1 MTDIQEIYS
10 ILLARRYQ
18 EKLFEALQDKK
29 ASKGGR
35 ETLATCP
42 LCGKPEHFSY
52 SSEKPVWRC
61 WHCQEAGDW
70 LSYLERTRGLD
81 FREALLFLAQE
92 AGVELDGMEQ
102 DKAKYQAYQQR
113 AELLEKA
120 QDYFINALI
129 DDTIRAT
136 PVLQYLLA
144 RGYSVDDIVDMELGA
159 YVDRQGLQQQLIQ
172 TGYSEQEI
180 RASGLL
186 SKGFGEDYVLTFL
199 WRDAAGRPIGIVGR
213 PILPEEE
220 IKARSLH
227 KYSYSTGMEKDK
239 GLIGLT
245 RARGAKE
252 LLLVEGVLD
261 ALYLSSKGLKVV
273 AIGGTSLSDAQLK
286 AIQDNGTQELLLCL
300 DSDEPGQ
307 KATEKAIQKL
317 RLSKLR
323 AYVVSLPAGYK
334 DADELVR
341 KAGLQPL
348 KDSMAKAERG
358 SSWLARWIVSQQDIK
373 TDRGLDRA
381 LELSLEAYSGLDE
394 PIEQKAFLST
404 LQQATGLSQA
414 ELAPRLEE
422 YSQRASSRKSVQVLQ
437 STLGRAQEKA
447 SQGDILGAELEM
459 AQGLEALRSS
469 RGVVAPEPYMLAD
482 LEKDISTMSEGLS
495 SGYASLDKLF
505 KIPSGALSIV
515 AGRPGHGK
523 TSLQLNMLL
532 NMARGYKD
540 KAFYFFS
547 YEEAARPLAIKL
559 IMLMAGKVLSEG
571 FNLQAYIHYLK
582 EQRGTDKAID
592 KAIQAQDTLA
602 RGNTMLLRG
611 TDKAIDK
618 AIQEYQELTSSGR
631 LWLLDSRLSA
641 EDLASTIGYLAKS
654 SEVGAVF
661 VDYIQKVSL
670 QRPQQ
675 GQRYL
680 EIKRVSELML
690 EQAVSLDIPIILGAQ
705 LGRSS
710 GFDTKVRLD
719 NLRESG
725 DIEQDA
731 NLVLGLYNE
740 AVDKIEEDKPDRSR
754 QISLQV
760 SVLKNR
766 QGAAGLSSVLTFERP
781 TLRII
786 DKEWQGGRS

>member
-1 MTDIQEIYS
+1 MADIQEIYS
-10 ILLARRYQ
+10 ILLSRRYQ
-18 EKLFEALQDKK
+18 ERLFEALQDKK
-29 ASKGGR
+29 PAKQGR

-42 LCGKPEHFSY
+42 FCHKEEHFSY
-52 SSEKPVWRC
+52 SSEKPVWKC

-70 LSYLERTRGLD
+70 LSYLERTRGLA
-81 FREALLFLAQE
+81 FKEALLYLAQE
-92 AGVELDGMEQ
+92 AGVELDGMGQ
-102 DKAKYQAYQQR
+102 DKAKYQAYKQR
-113 AELLEKA
+113 AELLEAA
-120 QDYFINALI
+120 QAIFTNALI
-129 DDTIRAT
+129 EDTVRAS
-136 PVLQYLLA
+136 PVLKYLLA

-159 YVDRQGLQQQLIQ
+159 YVDRQGLQQELLRL
-172 TGYSEQEI
+172 GYSEQEI
-180 RASGLL
+180 KASGLL
-186 SKGFGEDYVLTFL
+186 SKDFGEYYVLTLL
-199 WRDAAGRPIGIVGR
+199 WRDSAGRPIGIVGR
-213 PILPEEE
+213 SILPEAD
-220 IKARSLH
+220 IKAFGLD
-227 KYSYSTGMEKDK
+227 KYRYSTGMEKDK

-261 ALYLSSKGLKVV
+261 ALYLSSKGLAVV
-273 AIGGTSLSDAQLK
+273 AVGGTSLSDTQLR

-300 DSDEPGQ
+300 DSDEAGQ
-307 KATEKAIQKL
+307 KATPTAIQKL

-348 KDSMAKAERG
+348 KDAMARAERA
-358 SSWLARWIVSQQDIK
+358 SSWMARWIVSQQDIK

-404 LQQATGLSQA
+404 LQDATGLSQA

-459 AQGLEALRSS
+459 AQGLEAMRSS

-495 SGYASLDKLF
+495 SGYASLDRLF

-559 IMLMAGKVLSEG
+559 IMLMAGKVLSDS

-582 EQRGTDKAID
+582 EQRGTDKAIE
-592 KAIQAQDTLA
+592 
-602 RGNTMLLRG
+602 
-611 TDKAIDK
+611 K
-618 AIQEYQELTSSGR
+618 AIQEYQELTTSGR
-631 LWLLDSRLSA
+631 LWLLDKRLSA
-641 EDLASTIGYLAKS
+641 EDLASTIGYLARS
-654 SEVGAVF
+654 PEAGAVF
-661 VDYIQKVSL
+661 VDYIQKVPL

-690 EQAVSLDIPIILGAQ
+690 EQAVSQDISIILGAQ
-705 LGRSS
+705 LGRGSP
-710 GFDTKVRLD
+710 GDTKVRLD

-740 AVDKIEEDKPDRSR
+740 SVEKIEEDKADRSR
-754 QISLQV
+754 TAPLLV

-766 QGAAGLSSVLTFERP
+766 QGAAGLSSMLTFERP
-781 TLRII
+781 TLKIM
-786 DKEWQGGRS
+786 DAEWQGGRK

>member
-1 MTDIQEIYS
+1 MADIQEIYS

-29 ASKGGR
+29 PASKGR

-129 DDTIRAT
+129 EDTVRAT

-213 PILPEEE
+213 PILPDGE
-220 IKARSLH
+220 IKAKGLH

-273 AIGGTSLSDAQLK
+273 AVGGTSLSDAQLK

-317 RLSKLR
+317 RLSRLR

-547 YEEAARPLAIKL
+547 YEEAARTLAIKL

-582 EQRGTDKAID
+582 EQ
-592 KAIQAQDTLA
+592 
-602 RGNTMLLRG
+602 RG

-654 SEVGAVF
+654 SEVGTVF

-710 GFDTKVRLD
+710 GSDTKVRLD

>member
-1 MTDIQEIYS
+1 MSDIQEIYT
-10 ILLARRYQ
+10 ILLGRRYQ
-18 EKLFEALQDKK
+18 QELFQDLPEQKP
-29 ASKGGR
+29 AKGGQ

-42 LCGKPEHFSY
+42 FCGKERHFSY
-52 SSEKPVWRC
+52 SSQQPLWRC
-61 WHCQEAGDW
+61 WSCGKAGDW
-70 LSYLERTRGLD
+70 IGYLEEKRGLA
-81 FREALLFLAQE
+81 FREALVLLAEE
-92 AGVELDGMEQ
+92 AGLQLAGLEQ
-102 DKAKYQAYQQR
+102 DRAKYQEYQKK
-113 AELLEKA
+113 AELLEAA
-120 QDYFINALI
+120 QAIWSQALLQ
-129 DDTIRAT
+129 DERAA
-136 PVLQYLLA
+136 PVLAYLKA
-144 RGYSVDDIVDMELGA
+144 RGYSAEDIQAMELGA
-159 YVDRQGLQQQLIQ
+159 YVDRQGLQQQLLQ
-172 TGYSEQEI
+172 AGYSEQEI

-186 SKGFGEDYVLTFL
+186 SKDFGQEYTLTLL
-199 WRDAAGRPIGIVGR
+199 WRDAAGRAIGIVGR
-213 PILPEEE
+213 PPLEEE
-220 IKARSLH
+220 QLKARGLR
-227 KYSYSTGMEKDK
+227 KYNYSTGLQKDK
-239 GLIGLT
+239 GLLGLT
-245 RARGAKE
+245 SARGEKE
-252 LLLVEGVLD
+252 IVLVEGVLD
-261 ALYLSSKGLKVV
+261 ALYLSSKGQKVV
-273 AIGGTSLSDAQLK
+273 AVGGTSLSLEQIK
-286 AIQDNGTQELLLCL
+286 ALENNGTRELLLCL
-300 DSDEPGQ
+300 DSDAPGQ
-307 KATEKAIQKL
+307 TATERAIQAL
-317 RLSKLR
+317 RYSKLR
-323 AYVVSLPAGYK
+323 AYVVTLPAGYK

-348 KDSMAKAERG
+348 KDAMARAERA
-358 SSWLARWIVSQQDIK
+358 SSWMARWIVSQQDIK

-404 LQQATGLSQA
+404 LQDATGLSQA

-459 AQGLEALRSS
+459 AQGLEAMRSS

-495 SGYASLDKLF
+495 SGYASLDRLF

-559 IMLMAGKVLSEG
+559 IMLMAGKVLSDS

-582 EQRGTDKAID
+582 EQRGTDKAIE
-592 KAIQAQDTLA
+592 
-602 RGNTMLLRG
+602 
-611 TDKAIDK
+611 K
-618 AIQEYQELTSSGR
+618 AIQEYQELTTSGR
-631 LWLLDSRLSA
+631 LWLLDKRLSA
-641 EDLASTIGYLAKS
+641 EDLASTIGYLARS
-654 SEVGAVF
+654 PEAGAVF
-661 VDYIQKVSL
+661 VDYIQKVPL

-690 EQAVSLDIPIILGAQ
+690 EQAVSQDISIILGAQ
-705 LGRSS
+705 LGRGSP
-710 GFDTKVRLD
+710 GDTKVRLD

-740 AVDKIEEDKPDRSR
+740 SVEKIEEDKADRSR
-754 QISLQV
+754 TAPLLV

-766 QGAAGLSSVLTFERP
+766 QGAAGLSSMLTFERP
-781 TLRII
+781 TLKIM
-786 DKEWQGGRS
+786 DAEWQGGRK